1 LERYFVHQTT
11 ERATAAE
18 RQLIIDLVEELRGV
32 SALRRELHRLLPHVG
47 SFAGLGLLA
56 RLERSGPVRL
66 GALADMARVD
76 ASVTSRQVSQL
87 EKEEL
92 VERVPD
98 PADGRSCLVGL
109 SPAGQAQ
116 LDELRDAVVDRWA
129 FALSGW
135 TAEDLGALVTGLRRL
150 SVDLETG
157 EVTA

>member
-1 LERYFVHQTT
+1 MHQTT

-47 SFAGLGLLA
+47 SLAGLGLLA

-66 GALADMARVD
+66 GALAELARVD

-87 EKEEL
+87 EKEGL

-109 SPAGQAQ
+109 SPDGRAH
-116 LDELRDAVVDRWA
+116 LDRLRDSVVDRWA
-129 FALSGW
+129 DALSGW
-135 TAEDLGALVTGLRRL
+135 TPEDLRGLVTGLRRL
-150 SVDLETG
+150 SADIETG